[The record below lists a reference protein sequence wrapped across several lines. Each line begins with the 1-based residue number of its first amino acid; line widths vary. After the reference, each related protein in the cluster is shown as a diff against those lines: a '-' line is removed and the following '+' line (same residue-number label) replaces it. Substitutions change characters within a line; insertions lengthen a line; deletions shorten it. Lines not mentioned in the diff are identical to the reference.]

1 MKFILII
8 IFIRV
13 RVKRKF
19 PPTPFLQP
27 FSGHNDTRHKDTTQ
41 SFYSRVHNVFFGGT
55 HYYNT
60 INNTRPTLN
69 CTPAHQ
75 HINTT
80 IWILTTEEVNII

>member
-1 MKFILII
+1 MPLYYTSY
-8 IFIRV
+8 RV

-19 PPTPFLQP
+19 PHQLLFYSLFQ
-27 FSGHNDTRHKDTTQ
+27 DTTTQDTTQ
-41 SFYSRVHNVFFGGT
+41 SFYSIKYIMYFLVA

-60 INNTRPTLN
+60 INNTRPTLKLG
-69 CTPAHQ
+69 TPPAHQ